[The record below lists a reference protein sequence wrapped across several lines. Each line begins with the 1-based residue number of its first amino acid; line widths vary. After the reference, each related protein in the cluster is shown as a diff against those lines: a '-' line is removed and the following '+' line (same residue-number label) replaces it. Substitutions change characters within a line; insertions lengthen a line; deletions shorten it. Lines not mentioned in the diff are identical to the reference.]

1 MLGKPKINNLNFN
14 IRKLEKP
21 RRKEIKIRA
30 EINEIENRKVIENTA
45 TLRAG
50 SVRLIN
56 CSSVHGILSKQE
68 YWSG

>member
-30 EINEIENRKVIENTA
+30 EINEIENRKPEKIKKIKSWFFTLLVIREKQ
-45 TLRAG
+45 
-50 SVRLIN
+50 
-56 CSSVHGILSKQE
+56 SKPE
-68 YWSG
+68 